1 MIITGMINKTNV
13 DYYYGTGR
21 RKSSS
26 ARVFISKGKGSI
38 TINKKN
44 IKEYFS
50 LQCSNNIV
58 KEPLKLLK
66 VENKFD
72 VKVTV
77 LGGGTTGQAGAIRH
91 GLTRALIS
99 YDEEFVCKNDEDIN
113 QDEEKVNLTWKQRLR
128 KAGFV
133 TRDPRKV
140 ERKKVGFRK
149 ARKKEQYSKR

>member
-1 MIITGMINKTNV
+1 MTNKKNV
-13 DYYYGTGR
+13 AYYYGTGR

-26 ARVFISKGKGSI
+26 ARVFISKGNGSI
-38 TINKKN
+38 IVNKKN
-44 IKEYFS
+44 IDKYFS
-50 LQCSNNIV
+50 LAFANNIV

-66 VENKFD
+66 IENKFD

-77 LGGGTTGQAGAIRH
+77 LGGGITGQAGAIRH

-99 YDEEFVCKNDEDIN
+99 YDEEFISNNSDNVSQDED
-113 QDEEKVNLTWKQRLR
+113 KKFNLTWKQKLR

>member
-1 MIITGMINKTNV
+1 MKNKKNI

-26 ARVFISKGKGSI
+26 ARVFIYKGNGSI
-38 TINKKN
+38 TINKKD
-44 IKEYFS
+44 IDEYFS
-50 LQCSNNIV
+50 LKCSNSVIT
-58 KEPLKLLK
+58 EPLKLLK

-72 VKVTV
+72 INITV
-77 LGGGTTGQAGAIRH
+77 LGGGITGQAGAIRH

-99 YDEEFVCKNDEDIN
+99 YDEKYMSESDDQNIDED
-113 QDEEKVNLTWKQRLR
+113 KKFSLTWKQKLR

>member
-1 MIITGMINKTNV
+1 MTNKKNV

-26 ARVFISKGKGSI
+26 ARVFISKGNGSI
-38 TINKKN
+38 IVNKKN
-44 IKEYFS
+44 IEEYFS
-50 LQCSNNIV
+50 LAFANNIV

-66 VENKFD
+66 IENKFD
-72 VKVTV
+72 INITV
-77 LGGGTTGQAGAIRH
+77 LGGGITGQAGAIRH

-99 YDEEFVCKNDEDIN
+99 YDEEFISNNNDHESQNED
-113 QDEEKVNLTWKQRLR
+113 KKFNLTWKQKLR

-140 ERKKVGFRK
+140 ERKKSWF
-149 ARKKEQYSKR
+149 

>member
-1 MIITGMINKTNV
+1 MKNKKNI

-26 ARVFISKGKGSI
+26 ARVFIYKGNGSI
-38 TINKKN
+38 TINKKD
-44 IKEYFS
+44 IDKYFS
-50 LQCSNNIV
+50 LKCSNSVIT
-58 KEPLKLLK
+58 EPLRLLK
-66 VENKFD
+66 IENKFD
-72 VKVTV
+72 MNITV
-77 LGGGTTGQAGAIRH
+77 LGGGITGQAGAIRH

-99 YDEEFVCKNDEDIN
+99 YDEKYMPKNDDQNTDED
-113 QDEEKVNLTWKQRLR
+113 KSFSLTWKQKLR